1 MGRTASRG
9 KAAAWVRLVAT
20 AAGRMGVA
28 ATEAGLVL
36 TTLPGRAG
44 PPADAPGERVRPR
57 PAAAPRRVE
66 RLLDAAEEALTA
78 YYAFWPDHPGK
89 RITALWEALF
99 DLPVDLDGLTS
110 FTRRV
115 LEALREVPPGA
126 VVSYGAL
133 AARVG
138 SPRAAR
144 AVGAVMARNP
154 LPVILPCHRVISK
167 DGTLGGFCGGR
178 GEDALALKRRLLAYE
193 GWSPAPT
200 GRPSGGRLRHSCG
213 AHS

>member
-1 MGRTASRG
+1 
-9 KAAAWVRLVAT
+9 
-20 AAGRMGVA
+20 MGVA

-36 TTLPGRAG
+36 STLPGRAG
-44 PPADAPGERVRPR
+44 APADAPGGGAGPR
-57 PAAAPRRVE
+57 SVAAPPRVE

-78 YYAFWPDHPGK
+78 YYAFWPDHPGE
-89 RITALWEALF
+89 RITALWEALL
-99 DLPVDLDGLTS
+99 DLPVDLEGLTS

-115 LEALREVPPGA
+115 LEGLREVPPGA

-193 GWSPAPT
+193 GWRNEPAGAS
-200 GRPSGGRLRHSCG
+200 GRSRRSSG